1 MSTSAE
7 SCRLNLVAAGMGRP
21 SRKGEQCM
29 DNPIYTYYR
38 ENLEAVSKEQLLE
51 ALKNALQS
59 AECWR
64 GACLNGLS
72 VQAHEQGSAT

>member
-1 MSTSAE
+1 M
-7 SCRLNLVAAGMGRP
+7 NMGGAGPGRP
-21 SRKGEQCM
+21 HFKSGHAM
-29 DNPIYTYYR
+29 NDPIYTYYR
-38 ENLEAVSKEQLLE
+38 ENIDAVSKEQLLE

-72 VQAHEQGSAT
+72 VQAHEHRDQQPESV